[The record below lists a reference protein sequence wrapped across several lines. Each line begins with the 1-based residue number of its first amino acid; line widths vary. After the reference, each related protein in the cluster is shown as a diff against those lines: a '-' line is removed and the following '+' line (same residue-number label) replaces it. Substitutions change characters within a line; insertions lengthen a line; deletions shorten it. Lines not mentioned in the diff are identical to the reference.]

1 MGFAVT
7 TRALA
12 TPSAQHESVREE
24 NNGEEFIFWGLESQ
38 GHGLIQIYK
47 QSQP

>member
-24 NNGEEFIFWGLESQ
+24 NNGGGVYLLRFREPRPRAYTDI
-38 GHGLIQIYK
+38 
-47 QSQP
+47 

>member
-12 TPSAQHESVREE
+12 TPSAQHERVREE
-24 NNGEEFIFWGLESQ
+24 NNGGGYLLRFREPRPRAYID
-38 GHGLIQIYK
+38 I
-47 QSQP
+47 